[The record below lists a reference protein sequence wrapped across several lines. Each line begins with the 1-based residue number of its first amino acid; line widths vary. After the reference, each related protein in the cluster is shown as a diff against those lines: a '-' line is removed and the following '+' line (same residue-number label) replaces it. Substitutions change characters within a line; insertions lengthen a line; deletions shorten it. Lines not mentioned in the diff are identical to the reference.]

1 MGIKIGD
8 VDVASQIMES
18 EYRIGVLE
26 RVIDLLLTRFP
37 SVGGPPVTAQ
47 EMDRIRQSV
56 VEQLQKKYPSSGIS
70 LVGGR
75 DGQ

>member
-26 RVIDLLLTRFP
+26 RVIDLLLARFP
-37 SVGGPPVTAQ
+37 SVGATPVTQ
-47 EMDRIRQSV
+47 LEMDRIRQSV
-56 VEQLQKKYPSSGIS
+56 VEQLQKKYPNSGIS
-70 LVGGR
+70 LVGER
-75 DGQ
+75 DGK